1 VAFRD
6 DEVIAFMSDYLRRQ
20 RINTVRPT
28 ANGLLDVQPLDVEAR
43 SLLPRGDKA
52 SSYAVG
58 GLMALEDDK
67 LLAVIRRYESELAAI
82 NASVDLSDEEL
93 DAWVDR
99 TDATLVEAAG
109 LPALTAASALA
120 ALDLVATEGQVDSH
134 SIYGARFLE
143 LVRAA
148 RNYIASTVQ
157 A

>member
-1 VAFRD
+1 MRPLSRRSVTTGMVAA
-6 DEVIAFMSDYLRRQ
+6 VAAVPAVALS
-20 RINTVRPT
+20 VRS
-28 ANGLLDVQPLDVEAR
+28 A
-43 SLLPRGDKA
+43 PR
-52 SSYAVG
+52 
-58 GLMALEDDK
+58 DDK

-99 TDATLVEAAG
+99 TDAILVEAAG

-120 ALDLVATEGQVDSH
+120 ALDLVATEGQLDSH
-134 SIYGARFLE
+134 SIYGERVQGAR
-143 LVRAA
+143 RAA